1 MVGGGL
7 EGIRIN
13 SNGATDN
20 GSNISQMDFGTAADF
35 GNNYIQM
42 PNGANGFHSSAGI
55 CVNLAGGHPAQM
67 LLAAGNYMTTVG
79 NPGTQ
84 LNCASAATAGT
95 VLKGTNCNAN
105 QRWSIG
111 NATPATTPVTYVI
124 NLCN

>member
-1 MVGGGL
+1 MLGSGP
-7 EGIRIN
+7 EAIRIN
-13 SNGATDN
+13 NNGNTDA
-20 GSNISQMDFGTAADF
+20 GSDISQMDFGTATSV

-55 CVNLAGGHPAQM
+55 CLNLQGAHPAQT
-67 LLAAGNYMTTVG
+67 LQVAGNYMTTSG

-84 LNCASAATAGT
+84 LNCATGAGT

-111 NATPATTPVTYVI
+111 NATPVTTPVTFVL
-124 NLCN
+124 NMCN